1 MESLEVRRRIEALEL
16 RRVEPLEPGHIER
29 LGHVVRGVVARVE
42 SADDRR
48 QGGLAICPADRLEE
62 AVVASDRGIAV
73 SCGSDGKL
81 RGRWSHV
88 RHIAGHRENKVV
100 ACGDQSGLESGE
112 RDGGHL
118 TYA

>member
-48 QGGLAICPADRLEE
+48 QGGLAICPGGRGSRQQLFNHLAADLAELLVAAFVE
-62 AVVASDRGIAV
+62 VGELIVVQA
-73 SCGSDGKL
+73 
-81 RGRWSHV
+81 
-88 RHIAGHRENKVV
+88 
-100 ACGDQSGLESGE
+100 
-112 RDGGHL
+112 
-118 TYA
+118 